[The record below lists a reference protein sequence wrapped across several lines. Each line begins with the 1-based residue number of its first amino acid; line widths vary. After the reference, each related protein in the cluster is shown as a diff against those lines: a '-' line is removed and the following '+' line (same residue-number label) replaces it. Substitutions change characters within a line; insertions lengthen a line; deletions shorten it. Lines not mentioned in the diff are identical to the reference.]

1 MAQSVSRGIGGPA
14 RLQVSTT
21 ETDMRSD
28 ADLTIEVREIAKR
41 FGPVV
46 AVDGVSFDVRA
57 GEVVGLLGPNGAG
70 KTTTMRLL
78 TGYYTPDAGRVL
90 IKGADTQGRD
100 QEAKAH
106 IGFLPESNPLYGDLL
121 VCEYLRF
128 IADLRGIAP
137 AARGGAIDDAVE
149 QAGIAEAYYRPIG
162 QLSKGNRQRVG
173 LAQAILHRPD
183 ILILDEPTEGLDPNQ
198 RMVIREL
205 IRSLGGDRTVLLST
219 HVMSE
224 VENTCDRILVINQG
238 RLIADSP
245 VSELLDRA
253 RGIRTIS
260 VEVAGEGARSALE
273 GLAGVDAIK
282 LAGVTAGRER
292 YVLSVSGAAD
302 PRPEVFQLA
311 KERGWE
317 LWELHEDRA
326 RLEDVFQSMTTQGQD
341 PESPTGSDAA

>member
-1 MAQSVSRGIGGPA
+1 MAEADTR
-14 RLQVSTT
+14 T
-21 ETDMRSD
+21 D

-46 AVDGVSFDVRA
+46 AVDGVSFGVRA

-78 TGYYTPDAGRVL
+78 TGYYTPDAGRIL

-106 IGFLPESNPLYGDLL
+106 IGFLPESNPLYSDLL

-128 IADLRGIAP
+128 IADLRGIAS

-149 QAGIAEAYYRPIG
+149 QAGITEAYYRPIG

-224 VENTCDRILVINQG
+224 VENTCDRILVINEG
-238 RLIADSP
+238 RLIVDSP

-253 RGIRTIS
+253 RGYRTIS
-260 VEVAGEGARSALE
+260 VEVEGEGARSELE
-273 GLAGVDAIK
+273 GLDGVDSVER
-282 LAGVTAGRER
+282 AGASGRRER
-292 YVLSVSGAAD
+292 YVLSVSGDAD
-302 PRPEVFQLA
+302 PRPGVFRLA
-311 KERGWE
+311 KERGWD
-317 LWELHEDRA
+317 LWELHEERA
-326 RLEDVFQSMTTQGQD
+326 RLENVFQSMTTQVRD
-341 PESPTGSDAA
+341 PEPSAGDDAA